1 MKNET
6 NNSVSLTGTVASDIT
21 FSHSVYSEEFLRF
34 DLSVRR
40 LSGSCDT
47 LPIIM
52 SKRLL
57 DEVDPS
63 FPITLNGQL
72 RSYNMMCD
80 GKSRLI
86 LKMFV
91 RSARP
96 AECDDDNS
104 VFLQGYLC
112 KDPVYR
118 TTPFCREISD
128 MLLAV
133 NRSYGKSDY
142 IPCICWGRNAR
153 FCRNM
158 EISQYLAVVGRLQS
172 RAYEKRLED
181 GSVQERIA
189 YEVSV
194 SRLTTD
200 REQAAELADGILQS
214 PFELI

>member
-1 MKNET
+1 MKNEI
-6 NNSVSLTGTVASDIT
+6 NNTVYLTGTVASDIT

-34 DLSVRR
+34 DLDVKR
-40 LSGSCDT
+40 LSGSSDL

-57 DEVDPS
+57 DDVDPRY
-63 FPITLNGQL
+63 PITLKGQL
-72 RSYNMMCD
+72 RSYNMMCE
-80 GKSRLI
+80 GKSRLV

-91 RSARP
+91 RSAEP
-96 AECDDDNS
+96 AQCEDTNS

-112 KDPVYR
+112 KDPIYR

-128 MLLAV
+128 ILLAV

-158 EISQYLAVVGRLQS
+158 DISQYLAVAGRLQS
-172 RAYEKRLED
+172 RVYEKRLED
-181 GSVQERIA
+181 GSLQERIA

-200 REQAAELADGILQS
+200 VEQASLLAD
-214 PFELI
+214 ELFLSRSEV